1 MSRDSKSMSVYR
13 LESFK
18 VSFHSAKFGGHR
30 HCGSGYIFIL
40 VCPMILQYHLI
51 KGSCG
56 FMVRV
61 PLRQSSSCQVRW
73 SQTLWQWRKKSFKCS
88 RDLTR
93 PVTQV
98 HVAFQVGAPEG
109 KSPFCQIWW
118 PQTLWQWRY
127 IFFGLSRHLR
137 KPRDQ
142 RFV

>member
-1 MSRDSKSMSVYR
+1 MSRDSRFMSVYR
-13 LESFK
+13 LESLK
-18 VSFHSAKFGGHR
+18 VSSHSAKFGGHR
-30 HCGSGYIFIL
+30 HCGSGDIFIL
-40 VCPMILQYHLI
+40 VCRIILQYHLI
-51 KGSCG
+51 KGLCG

-61 PLRQSSSCQVRW
+61 PLRQSPSCQVWW
-73 SQTLWQWRKKSFKCS
+73 SQTLRQWRKKSFKLS

-98 HVAFQVGAPEG
+98 YVALQVGAHEG

-118 PQTLWQWRY
+118 PQTLWQWRQ
-127 IFFGLSRHLR
+127 IGFGLSRHLR